1 MKQADRKILYSLKQ
15 YYECIYSFKIYE
27 VRHKDIACLNECGL
41 VTIEKKRED
50 VSGCFLVL
58 LIINGILHVTKLVT
72 KFCNYALFNP
82 SICSLLLNFV
92 IYSYIVS

>member
-1 MKQADRKILYSLKQ
+1 MNAFILSKYMRLGN
-15 YYECIYSFKIYE
+15 
-27 VRHKDIACLNECGL
+27 KDIACLVICGL
-41 VTIEKKRED
+41 VIVEKKRED